1 MESGYR
7 KRVGQPNKFGGS
19 WFSVNRRIYIHEST
33 LFKLREIKD
42 QNSLSSDDEVFQY
55 LIMRHDYLC
64 LVERIDY
71 CSESQPSYKGNFSC
85 TGTYSYKNSAAL
97 SLTIMM

>member
-1 MESGYR
+1 M
-7 KRVGQPNKFGGS
+7 RVKAHVREIHHRVRIQVEGWSANKFGGL

-42 QNSLSSDDEVFQY
+42 QNSLSSDDDVFRY

-71 CSESQPSYKGNFSC
+71 CSKS
-85 TGTYSYKNSAAL
+85 
-97 SLTIMM
+97 